1 MAKFTTAIIQDSVRL
16 IYNKSNREQFLL
28 SRSRSAVRELA
39 LGETGRERERERE
52 RERGREKEGGREGGR
67 EGGEEGEAVQEWNLC
82 KSTRN

>member
-52 RERGREKEGGREGGR
+52 RGREKEGGREGGR
-67 EGGEEGEAVQEWNLC
+67 EGGGEEGEAVQEWNLC